1 MQGVHTAYYLV
12 HLMSGSKDFEKE
24 DRQAATNF
32 AEAAKKAGVR
42 RIIYLGGLGDDA
54 DPKLSPHLRSRHE
67 VGKILRDSGVE
78 TIEFRA
84 SLVIGTGSLSFDLV
98 KSLTDRLPVMLC
110 PRWLTTPTQP
120 IAVDDV
126 LAYLLAAKDLPPG
139 ESRIFEIGSP
149 DVTTYGDMIR
159 EYARQK
165 GLRRWLISVPV
176 LTPYLSSLWLALV
189 TPASFEV
196 GRHLIEGLKN
206 PTVVRDKKALE
217 VFPIRPMGMQEA
229 IQKGHRQ
236 HDRGGRYQFIA
247 VIDSCSTVAMDNR
260 RLARPGEEFVAPW
273 SSTGSAQRATT
284 WPRRWSGW
292 PGRLATASASTCRPS
307 MTRRVGEVG
316 RSEDHRAREALPV
329 LRHGHGGPL
338 LRTRGGEVPP
348 VPGLRLR
355 PDPAALH
362 PRRVAAVHLP
372 AGADR
377 VPGDDLIGPPV
388 HQGLGSWPA
397 RLPNVGQPGSLN
409 ARVLSSAGRTS
420 RLPFDRAPGPH
431 TEATPMSLC
440 PSSRR
445 SSCGGTSSTWRS
457 RSSSGQRVRGDH
469 HVAGERHPDA
479 ADRVGAPAA

>member
-1 MQGVHTAYYLV
+1 MPQPESEDPEVPNAPVVLLTGATGYVGGRLIPLLEQQPVMLRCLARNPEKLRSRVKETTEIVQGDVLDAPSLDEALQGVHTAYYLV

-32 AEAAKKAGVR
+32 AQAAKKAGVR

-206 PTVVRDKKALE
+206 PTVVRDKTALD
-217 VFPIRPMGMQEA
+217 VFPIRPMGIREA
-229 IQKGHRQ
+229 IQK
-236 HDRGGRYQFIA
+236 A
-247 VIDSCSTVAMDNR
+247 
-260 RLARPGEEFVAPW
+260 L
-273 SSTGSAQRATT
+273 TGSIEMIHSQD
-284 WPRRWSGW
+284 
-292 PGRLATASASTCRPS
+292 C
-307 MTRRVGEVG
+307 
-316 RSEDHRAREALPV
+316 
-329 LRHGHGGPL
+329 
-338 LRTRGGEVPP
+338 
-348 VPGLRLR
+348 
-355 PDPAALH
+355 
-362 PRRVAAVHLP
+362 
-372 AGADR
+372 
-377 VPGDDLIGPPV
+377 
-388 HQGLGSWPA
+388 
-397 RLPNVGQPGSLN
+397 
-409 ARVLSSAGRTS
+409 
-420 RLPFDRAPGPH
+420 F
-431 TEATPMSLC
+431 
-440 PSSRR
+440 
-445 SSCGGTSSTWRS
+445 
-457 RSSSGQRVRGDH
+457 
-469 HVAGERHPDA
+469 
-479 ADRVGAPAA
+479 